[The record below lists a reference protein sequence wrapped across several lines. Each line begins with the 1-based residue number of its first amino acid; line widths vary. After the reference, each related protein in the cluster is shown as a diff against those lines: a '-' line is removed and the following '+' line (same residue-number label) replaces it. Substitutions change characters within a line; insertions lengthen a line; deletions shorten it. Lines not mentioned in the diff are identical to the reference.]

1 MVVRAQ
7 NMFNMFQRKPEAN
20 TLIAEAR
27 SLIGRGNMAKALAIY
42 DRLVKTYPDLPDSF
56 ADRGTALAIA
66 GKLQEAIVDLKKAI
80 QLGYNHSSVYTTLA
94 TAQMQSG
101 DLTSAVANFG
111 AAVAL
116 EPENALIYYNRAS
129 LLSAMKD
136 IAGARSDLER
146 CLQLGPDAKFKAAI
160 QRKLENLANEP

>member
-80 QLGYNHSSVYTTLA
+80 QLGYSHSSVYTTLA

-101 DLTSAVANFG
+101 D
-111 AAVAL
+111 
-116 EPENALIYYNRAS
+116 
-129 LLSAMKD
+129 
-136 IAGARSDLER
+136 
-146 CLQLGPDAKFKAAI
+146 
-160 QRKLENLANEP
+160 